1 MIGVGTNVALVMD
14 VRRVG
19 SMRFGGGS
27 KTKNDESRFGLTR
40 APFLGG
46 AVVWSEAKVSLDI
59 APLRAES

>member
-1 MIGVGTNVALVMD
+1 MNVALVTD
-14 VRRVG
+14 VRRPG
-19 SMRFGGGS
+19 LMRFGGGS